1 MHNKTGFLVAEKY
14 LNRESCQVLS
24 SRIQKYTIFI
34 PVNSRYVENKSRF
47 DVLFQSNFVQ
57 PWNILNDYTT
67 VFKSIYIYIY
77 DLCLFSP
84 KYNSRRISSAT
95 FIIIENEPFQW
106 VENFLEIIRESI
118 NFQEVASLLKHV
130 FFSLFKDFQVTQCHW
145 S

>member
-130 FFSLFKDFQVTQCHW
+130 FFFPF
-145 S
+145 